1 MDHHGTFSVV
11 QPKTDVPQMRRFAA
25 EKKWVVLV
33 FRPIARF

>member
-25 EKKWVVLV
+25 EKSGSYWS
-33 FRPIARF
+33 FDQ